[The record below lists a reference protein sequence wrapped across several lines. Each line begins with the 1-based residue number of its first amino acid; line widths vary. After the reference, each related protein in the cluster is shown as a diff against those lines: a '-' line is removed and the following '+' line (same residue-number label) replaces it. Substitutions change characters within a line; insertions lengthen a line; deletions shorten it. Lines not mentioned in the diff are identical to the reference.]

1 MGFQQG
7 LSGLNVSSS
16 NLQVI
21 GNNVANANT
30 YGAKTARAE
39 FADVYAKA
47 LNGAGSVQ
55 IGIGARVSTVAQQ
68 FTQGNISTTENPL
81 DLAINGDGFF
91 QVQRWDTN
99 TSTGTISAGGP
110 VMYTRNGQFKMDKD
124 GYLVNNEGHRLLG
137 QQLTTIDPSAPVNSY
152 PIRLGLNGGSA
163 NPTTTITAKFNLAAN
178 DDPIDPADPADA
190 GKSPFAF
197 SNNTSYS
204 YNTSQTLY
212 DASGEGVTVQYYF
225 RKTNTDSWAVYASAN
240 GQALNPDPSTGDPQ
254 PIASIDF
261 TTDGKAPATVYDA
274 SGNPITGFS
283 VDLPTIPAG
292 TSSAT
297 QSAMSGIKL
306 DLSGCTQYAG
316 KSAVNSLSQN
326 GYAKGD
332 FASFAVDTTGAI
344 LVRYTNGQT
353 VTEGQLVTARFNNP
367 QGLQPD
373 GGNNWLRTEA
383 SGEPQ
388 LDKPASGKMGL
399 VQGGALEESNVDLT
413 GELVNMIVAQRMYQA
428 NAQTI
433 KAEDQ
438 ILQTLVNL
446 R

>member
-39 FADVYAKA
+39 FADVYAKS

-55 IGIGARVSTVAQQ
+55 IGIGARVATVAQQ

-91 QVQRWDTN
+91 QVQRWDKD
-99 TSTGTISAGGP
+99 TSTGNLSESGP
-110 VMYTRNGQFKMDKD
+110 RMFTRNGQFKLDKD
-124 GYLVNNEGHRLLG
+124 GYVVTNEGHRLLG
-137 QQLTTIDPSAPVNSY
+137 QKQVGSLALNAKEDASPL
-152 PIRLGLNGGSA
+152 RLGLSGGSA
-163 NPTTTITAKFNLAAN
+163 NPTSLITAKINLAAN
-178 DDPIDPADPADA
+178 DVPKDPVTT
-190 GKSPFAF
+190 PFSF
-197 SNNTSYS
+197 NNDESYS

-212 DASGEGVTVQYYF
+212 DPSGEAIAVQYYF
-225 RKTNTDSWAVYASAN
+225 RKTATDSWSVYAAAN
-240 GQALNPDPSTGDPQ
+240 GTPLNTDPSTGAPM
-254 PIASIDF
+254 PIASINF
-261 TTDGKAPATVYDA
+261 TADGKGPSAVFDAGGNQVTGSTV
-274 SGNPITGFS
+274 T
-283 VDLPTIPAG
+283 LPDILAG
-292 TSSAT
+292 TSSPT
-297 QSAMSGIKL
+297 QSLLTGIRL
-306 DLSGCTQYAG
+306 DLSGSTQFAG
-316 KSAVNSLSQN
+316 KSSINSLSQN

-353 VTEGQLVTARFNNP
+353 VTEGQLTIARFDNP

-383 SGEPQ
+383 SGDEQ
-388 LDKPASGKMGL
+388 VDTPATGKMGL

-413 GELVNMIVAQRMYQA
+413 SELVNMIVAQRMYQA

>member
-55 IGIGARVSTVAQQ
+55 IGIGARVATVAQQ

-91 QVQRWDTN
+91 QVQRWDAN
-99 TSTGTISAGGP
+99 ASTGTIAEAGP
-110 VMYTRNGQFKMDKD
+110 VMYTRNGQFKLDKD
-124 GYLVNNEGHRLLG
+124 GYVVTNEGHRVLG
-137 QQLTTIDPSAPVNSY
+137 QQTGTIDPTAPVNSY
-152 PIRLGLNGGSA
+152 PVRLGLSGGTA
-163 NPTTTITAKFNLAAN
+163 NPTSLITAKINLAAN
-178 DDPIDPADPADA
+178 DVPEDPVNT
-190 GKSPFAF
+190 PFSF
-197 SNNTSYS
+197 NNDESYS

-212 DASGEGVTVQYYF
+212 DPSGEAVTVQYYF
-225 RKTNTDSWAVYASAN
+225 RKTATDSWAVYASAN
-240 GQALNPDPSTGDPQ
+240 GTTLNPDPSTGAPQ

-261 TTDGKAPATVYDA
+261 TADGKGPSAVYDA
-274 SGNPITGFS
+274 GGNLMTGNT
-283 VDLPTIPAG
+283 VTVPDIPAG
-292 TSSAT
+292 TSSPT
-297 QSAMSGIKL
+297 QSLLTGIQL
-306 DLSGCTQYAG
+306 DLGGSTQFAG
-316 KSAVNSLSQN
+316 KSSINSLSQN

-353 VTEGQLVTARFNNP
+353 VNEGQLMIARFNNP

-383 SGEPQ
+383 SGEAQ
-388 LDKPASGKMGL
+388 IDKPATGKMGL